1 MKRIA
6 IAIAIAASALLAAP
20 VFAGAHEEAHH
31 DQGHGAVHAVGHGA
45 EHHKAVS
52 DKVIAAQRKALAS
65 NTRGKGFGPQAPRD
79 IDAVDGN
86 NQRLFS
92 EAPAS
97 TQMNLCNIHFHKNA
111 EHKAKDFSIYAGNG
125 NGEGYQ
131 SGYMYDT
138 SLLSKAELAPTKH
151 KICDSHHSTLR
162 PGDTIEVHYVYS
174 TAQIKPG
181 KGLGSCFNADIPKQ
195 NPQLR
200 VETQVYVLV
209 NDKHALNF
217 KDLTKFGKAKSGLY
231 QATGIPS
238 NTGTPVQYEG
248 STTGPGYNEKGSPYQ
263 VSWSVRPHVAK
274 VNIATVGKWCEKN
287 AFSENHGHGVR
298 NLVKN
303 LDLLSR
309 ID

>member
-1 MKRIA
+1 MKR

-20 VFAGAHEEAHH
+20 VFAGEHGS
-31 DQGHGAVHAVGHGA
+31 GHGESYGAAHAEGHAG
-45 EHHKAVS
+45 HHKAVS
-52 DKVIAAQRKALAS
+52 DKVIAEQRKALAE
-65 NTRGKGFGPQAPRD
+65 NTKGKGFGPQAPRD

-86 NQRLFS
+86 NQRIFS
-92 EAPAS
+92 EAPAF
-97 TQMNLCNIHFHKNA
+97 TKMNLCNIHFHKNA

-131 SGYMYDT
+131 SGYKYDS
-138 SLLSKAELAPTKH
+138 SLLSNAELAPTKH

-217 KDLTKFGKAKSGLY
+217 KDLTKFGKTKSGLY

-263 VSWSVRPHVAK
+263 VTWSVRPHVAK

-303 LDLLSR
+303 LDLLSK

>member
-1 MKRIA
+1 MKR

-20 VFAGAHEEAHH
+20 VFAGEHGA
-31 DQGHGAVHAVGHGA
+31 GHGATHAEGHGA
-45 EHHKAVS
+45 EHHATVS
-52 DKVIAAQRKALAS
+52 DKVIAEQRKVLAK
-65 NTRGKGFGPQAPRD
+65 NTKGKGFGPQAPRD

-86 NQRLFS
+86 NQRIFS

-97 TQMNLCNIHFHKNA
+97 TKMNLCNIHFHKNA

-131 SGYMYDT
+131 SGYKYDS

-151 KICDSHHSTLR
+151 KICDSAHSTLK

-181 KGLGSCFNADIPKQ
+181 KSLGSCFNKDIPKQ

-217 KDLTKFGKAKSGLY
+217 KDLTKFKKVGGLY

-287 AFSENHGHGVR
+287 AFEENHGHGVR
-298 NLVKN
+298 NLVINK
-303 LDLLSR
+303 DLLSR

>member
-6 IAIAIAASALLAAP
+6 IAIAVSALLAAP
-20 VFAGAHEEAHH
+20 AMAGEQAGEHGAHHGE
-31 DQGHGAVHAVGHGA
+31 GHGAG
-45 EHHKAVS
+45 HHKTVS
-52 DKVIAAQRKALAS
+52 DTVIAEQRQALAKS
-65 NTRGKGFGPQAPRD
+65 TKGKGFGPQAPRD

-111 EHKAKDFSIYAGNG
+111 EHKAKDFSVYAGNG

-131 SGYMYDT
+131 SGYMYDAK
-138 SLLSKAELAPTKH
+138 LLSKAELAPTKH
-151 KICDSHHSTLR
+151 KICDTPHSTLR

-174 TAQIKPG
+174 TAQMKPG
-181 KGLGSCFNADIPKQ
+181 KSLGACFNADIPKQ

-209 NDKHALNF
+209 NDKHAASF
-217 KDLTKFGKAKSGLY
+217 KDLTTFKKVGGLY
-231 QATGIPS
+231 QATGIPA

-263 VSWSVRPHVAK
+263 VSWSVRPQVAK

-287 AFSENHGHGVR
+287 AFEENHGHGVR
-298 NLVKN
+298 NLVINKE
-303 LDLLSR
+303 LLSQ
-309 ID
+309 IN

>member
-1 MKRIA
+1 MKKIF
-6 IAIAIAASALLAAP
+6 ITLAATALCAAP
-20 VFAGAHEEAHH
+20 AFASDHGHESHNPCAHNPCAHSTSH
-31 DQGHGAVHAVGHGA
+31 HA
-45 EHHKAVS
+45 AVS
-52 DKVIAAQRKALAS
+52 DKVIAEQREALATS
-65 NTRGKGFGPQAPRD
+65 TKGKGFGPQSPRD
-79 IDAVDGN
+79 IDAITGSN
-86 NQRLFS
+86 NRIFS

-97 TQMNLCNIHFHKNA
+97 TSMNLCNIHFHKNA
-111 EHKAKDFSIYAGNG
+111 EHKAHDFSIYAGNG

-131 SGYMYDT
+131 SGYKFDT
-138 SLLSKAELAPTKH
+138 SSLSKSELKPTH
-151 KICDSHHSTLR
+151 GKICHSTHSTLR

-181 KGLGSCFNADIPKQ
+181 KGLGSCFNSDIPAQ

-209 NDKHALNF
+209 NDKHAASF
-217 KDLTKFGKAKSGLY
+217 KDLTKFGKTKAGLY

-274 VNIATVGKWCEKN
+274 VNIATVGQWCEGNDFK
-287 AFSENHGHGVR
+287 EDHGHGVR

-303 LDLLSR
+303 PELLSK

>member
-1 MKRIA
+1 MKKIF
-6 IAIAIAASALLAAP
+6 ITLAATALLTAP
-20 VFAGAHEEAHH
+20 AFANAHESHNPCAHGAHTAHH
-31 DQGHGAVHAVGHGA
+31 AAVA
-45 EHHKAVS
+45 
-52 DKVIAAQRKALAS
+52 DKVIVEQRKALAK
-65 NTRGKGFGPQAPRD
+65 NTKGKGFGPQSPRD
-79 IDAVDGN
+79 IDAIAGN
-86 NQRLFS
+86 NKRIFS

-97 TQMNLCNIHFHKNA
+97 TSMNLCNIHFHKNA
-111 EHKAKDFSIYAGNG
+111 EHKAHDFSIYAGNG

-131 SGYMYDT
+131 SGYKFDA
-138 SLLSKAELAPTKH
+138 SSLSKAELKPTH
-151 KICDSHHSTLR
+151 GKICDSTHSTLR

-181 KGLGSCFNADIPKQ
+181 KGLGSCFNSDIPKQ

-217 KDLTKFGKAKSGLY
+217 KDLTKYKKVDGLY

-238 NTGTPVQYEG
+238 NTGIPVQYEG

-274 VNIATVGKWCEKN
+274 VNIATVGKWCEGNDFK
-287 AFSENHGHGVR
+287 EDHGHGVR

-303 LDLLSR
+303 PELLSK